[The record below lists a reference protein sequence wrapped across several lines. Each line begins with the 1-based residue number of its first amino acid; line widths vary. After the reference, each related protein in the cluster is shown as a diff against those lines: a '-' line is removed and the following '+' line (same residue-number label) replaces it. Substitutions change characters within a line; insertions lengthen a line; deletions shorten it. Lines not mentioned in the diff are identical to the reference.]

1 MKMNVADLILKHL
14 EQEGV
19 EYIFGITGAALNPFL
34 AAFNRNPRIK
44 PILTKHEGGAAFM
57 ADGYARIKGAL
68 GACFAT
74 SGPGATNLV
83 TGGRHSLHRQYSHR
97 GSYRAGLH
105 DRLRQGDVSGFH
117 AGRSGFGGH
126 FQPHY
131 QV

>member
-83 TGGRHSLHRQYSHR
+83 TGVATAYTDNIPIVVLTGQVF
-97 GSYRAGLH
+97 H